1 MQFNNLVKYLT
12 SAAEDVNFD
21 AYWNQVILFQKFS
34 TDLSSNEVLKG
45 LPFHSDYSKYQ
56 RHTSKLD
63 SNIEGVQLS
72 YQSSRAIPN
81 QSSVTDYLVF
91 PNKAVRNS
99 RISEINSPVLALF
112 FSEHTPTYLSVNTG
126 TTQDFQLGTANF
138 TIDISFYV
146 EEITPTVLGGSIQN
160 IFSVGNPLSTVV
172 INDVLTTSFNGP
184 LTRYYGL
191 FVEGANLFF
200 VCNGTK
206 YQLNTAA
213 LAINTWYTLAIQRAD
228 NTLQSFID
236 GTFVREHIFNQNL
249 IYSTV
254 SSAQFTSGLGTLND
268 TFLRRLNIGATP
280 TVSSGQITGYTR
292 NLVDNCFSGGISNLR
307 ITTAARY
314 LSDRYTVSLPLYNA
328 LRENALD
335 SDFTNVLVNYPLT
348 YDFFDYGPNSK
359 HFANKEFLYNTPIN
373 VSTGGYVLDGTGTQA
388 SETIPINLSGTEW
401 TLEFYLTPYVNNLP
415 EKASQGKI
423 YSTIGEFLAQYNS
436 FNSYQLPLLAL
447 SNNLLKITTA
457 TGGSILEIN
466 SHLHSLRAGNFVNS
480 GSHYLSC
487 RFSADGTNWLSFA
500 SESGIDLANSAA
512 IAYQPTVLPTN
523 QISFLHSPGSSA
535 SYIPEE
541 FDRYVGF
548 NAPYEEPPLHIA
560 IQRFNSFLYIFVNG
574 DLYKTIPF
582 NVSLN
587 STGAIKLLL
596 NSNHESLVG
605 TLNNTPVQLQLGI
618 KGLKLTNKARYTTS
632 ILNDVHNLHSL
643 QPLRVAVNK
652 ITPPRA
658 RVVDIVRKNISEI
671 VSSDEVEWY
680 VFLSVPVDA
689 LTLAKF
695 NLTQIEGIS
704 GASLMTI
711 TKTSEYEYTI
721 RANTGSGN
729 GKLSLNFIDNN
740 TVTYKNTLSPIG
752 TYIGELSFEGQ
763 TYIINKSAPEP
774 ILTSGASPYINGA
787 FRVEIRFNSALAQF
801 RPQYL
806 GVTNGF
812 ISNIKVLN
820 EILKIYDFLVT
831 PIKEDP
837 VVIQALPGAGVTD
850 NGLLSLASTPLVRIY
865 SKSFPILQLPLN
877 IPSFTNDVSP
887 TRLVLSQTVPNSLV
901 HSTSIAPT
909 GAGSSID
916 VNPLLEQSGLQY
928 TNFDAIDTNFATYS
942 ATDWTIEW
950 FYRGDTRGN
959 KTAHLFTLQNQGS
972 GFSVVMINGKLRI
985 QRSMDSNQNLFPSI
999 DINEV
1004 ATVTYTTWADV
1015 AFTNLQKYPHFAITK
1030 KAGVYR
1036 FYRNGT
1042 RVAILESLININI
1055 TQGNLFVGYYPNRV
1069 NDAPYYMSSV
1079 RFTYGKALYTS
1090 ANVPVP
1096 FVPFPVLPDITQEIS
1111 LLNYISA
1118 FSNNAVSNV
1127 AKTND
1132 KVIIYFSSIVPLA
1145 NTPLVTINGITADVL
1160 SEPFNSYKASV
1171 TVTDAYLDGEVTFSI
1186 LIDTQ
1191 PGIPSTTFN
1200 TTTNNTSVVIDN
1212 SPITANFSTD
1222 NPNDSRPLVE
1232 VSVTFS
1238 EVPFS
1243 LTKNSFTLTN
1253 CVLSNFVLDDRNKFC
1268 TFSLSALTT
1277 GTMSAVLLVGSFT
1290 DEAGNLSV
1298 ASSIFTRTVTVSAV
1312 VVDSNFSNVI
1322 CLLQPTTNVIQDLSY
1337 SNSIVNVNNV
1347 SVVSNTSPAS
1357 INTSMYFNGIDSS
1370 LDINLG
1376 QTLPIN
1382 VPYTIEMFMY
1392 AATGTLFKLNSPVAQ
1407 PASFVTNSSFRATW
1421 NDVVEANKYVVDVA
1435 TNPFFNNYV
1444 TGYKH
1449 REVTDNE
1456 VTLGS
1461 TSFSIDS
1468 PNALSPKYIS
1478 DRGAVLNWQ
1487 KSGTDAENSN
1497 PIVGY
1502 RYELSTNQLFTNKLT
1517 AYDNAFTPN
1526 TYAEVGNLSSLEYVA
1541 LPVTNVGAGDEEVI
1555 AFNNNQGVLLT
1566 GLFSNQSY
1574 PKLWY
1579 VLEESSI
1586 RLYPKD
1592 GYSIPAVAE
1601 DIELFRW
1608 NHIAIVNTGKYTY
1621 LYVDGNQED
1630 RVLTKAFG
1638 AVNEIG
1644 YSISGFKGYIT
1655 GLRITKG
1662 YPRYTTETYTVPTLP
1677 FFAG

>member
-1 MQFNNLVKYLT
+1 
-12 SAAEDVNFD
+12 
-21 AYWNQVILFQKFS
+21 
-34 TDLSSNEVLKG
+34 
-45 LPFHSDYSKYQ
+45 
-56 RHTSKLD
+56 
-63 SNIEGVQLS
+63 
-72 YQSSRAIPN
+72 
-81 QSSVTDYLVF
+81 
-91 PNKAVRNS
+91 
-99 RISEINSPVLALF
+99 
-112 FSEHTPTYLSVNTG
+112 
-126 TTQDFQLGTANF
+126 
-138 TIDISFYV
+138 
-146 EEITPTVLGGSIQN
+146 
-160 IFSVGNPLSTVV
+160 
-172 INDVLTTSFNGP
+172 
-184 LTRYYGL
+184 
-191 FVEGANLFF
+191 
-200 VCNGTK
+200 
-206 YQLNTAA
+206 
-213 LAINTWYTLAIQRAD
+213 
-228 NTLQSFID
+228 
-236 GTFVREHIFNQNL
+236 
-249 IYSTV
+249 
-254 SSAQFTSGLGTLND
+254 
-268 TFLRRLNIGATP
+268 
-280 TVSSGQITGYTR
+280 
-292 NLVDNCFSGGISNLR
+292 
-307 ITTAARY
+307 
-314 LSDRYTVSLPLYNA
+314 
-328 LRENALD
+328 
-335 SDFTNVLVNYPLT
+335 
-348 YDFFDYGPNSK
+348 
-359 HFANKEFLYNTPIN
+359 
-373 VSTGGYVLDGTGTQA
+373 
-388 SETIPINLSGTEW
+388 
-401 TLEFYLTPYVNNLP
+401 
-415 EKASQGKI
+415 
-423 YSTIGEFLAQYNS
+423 
-436 FNSYQLPLLAL
+436 
-447 SNNLLKITTA
+447 
-457 TGGSILEIN
+457 
-466 SHLHSLRAGNFVNS
+466 
-480 GSHYLSC
+480 
-487 RFSADGTNWLSFA
+487 
-500 SESGIDLANSAA
+500 
-512 IAYQPTVLPTN
+512 
-523 QISFLHSPGSSA
+523 
-535 SYIPEE
+535 
-541 FDRYVGF
+541 
-548 NAPYEEPPLHIA
+548 
-560 IQRFNSFLYIFVNG
+560 
-574 DLYKTIPF
+574 
-582 NVSLN
+582 
-587 STGAIKLLL
+587 
-596 NSNHESLVG
+596 
-605 TLNNTPVQLQLGI
+605 
-618 KGLKLTNKARYTTS
+618 
-632 ILNDVHNLHSL
+632 
-643 QPLRVAVNK
+643 
-652 ITPPRA
+652 
-658 RVVDIVRKNISEI
+658 
-671 VSSDEVEWY
+671 
-680 VFLSVPVDA
+680 
-689 LTLAKF
+689 
-695 NLTQIEGIS
+695 
-704 GASLMTI
+704 
-711 TKTSEYEYTI
+711 
-721 RANTGSGN
+721 
-729 GKLSLNFIDNN
+729 
-740 TVTYKNTLSPIG
+740 
-752 TYIGELSFEGQ
+752 
-763 TYIINKSAPEP
+763 
-774 ILTSGASPYINGA
+774 
-787 FRVEIRFNSALAQF
+787 
-801 RPQYL
+801 
-806 GVTNGF
+806 
-812 ISNIKVLN
+812 
-820 EILKIYDFLVT
+820 
-831 PIKEDP
+831 
-837 VVIQALPGAGVTD
+837 
-850 NGLLSLASTPLVRIY
+850 
-865 SKSFPILQLPLN
+865 
-877 IPSFTNDVSP
+877 
-887 TRLVLSQTVPNSLV
+887 
-901 HSTSIAPT
+901 
-909 GAGSSID
+909 
-916 VNPLLEQSGLQY
+916 
-928 TNFDAIDTNFATYS
+928 
-942 ATDWTIEW
+942 
-950 FYRGDTRGN
+950 
-959 KTAHLFTLQNQGS
+959 
-972 GFSVVMINGKLRI
+972 
-985 QRSMDSNQNLFPSI
+985 
-999 DINEV
+999 
-1004 ATVTYTTWADV
+1004 
-1015 AFTNLQKYPHFAITK
+1015 
-1030 KAGVYR
+1030 
-1036 FYRNGT
+1036 
-1042 RVAILESLININI
+1042 
-1055 TQGNLFVGYYPNRV
+1055 
-1069 NDAPYYMSSV
+1069 MSSV

-1191 PGIPSTTFN
+1191 PGIPSTTFT

-1232 VSVTFS
+1232 VLVTFS

-1253 CVLSNFVLDDRNKFC
+1253 CVLSNFILDDRNKFC
-1268 TFSLSALTT
+1268 TFSLSALST
-1277 GTMSAVLLVGSFT
+1277 GTMSAVLLAGSFT

-1526 TYAEVGNLSSLEYVA
+1526 TYAEVGNLSSLEYVS
-1541 LPVTNVGAGDEEVI
+1541 LPVTNVSAGDEEVI